1 MIDASVDE
9 DAEEKNE
16 VLFTVF
22 ELDCKEYGLSIDSIE
37 EILQNIDCTDIPGS
51 PDTVL
56 GVADIRGGVVPVLDL
71 KMILDE
77 GSTKSLAG
85 EILLIQID
93 EEKFA
98 LPIDKLRDIVSTDKD
113 QMIDPKKITN
123 LSDKNLRW
131 IINKKDEERTIRV
144 LDIKKI
150 IEDNIRVFELRK
162 NK

>member
-1 MIDASVDE
+1 LIDASVDE

>member
-1 MIDASVDE
+1 MMDASVDK
-9 DAEEKNE
+9 DAEEKNDI
-16 VLFTVF
+16 LFTVF
-22 ELDCKEYGLSIDSIE
+22 ELEGKEYGLNVDSIE

-56 GVADIRGGVVPVLDL
+56 GVADIRGSVVPVLDL

-77 GSTKSLAG
+77 GSTESLGG

-93 EEKFA
+93 EERFA
-98 LPIDKLRDIVSTDKD
+98 LPIDKLKDIVPTDKD

-131 IINKKDEERTIRV
+131 LINKEDEERTIRV

-150 IEDNIRVFELRK
+150 IDDNIRGFGLRK

>member
-1 MIDASVDE
+1 MDASVDK
-9 DAEEKNE
+9 DAEEKNDI
-16 VLFTVF
+16 LFTVF
-22 ELDCKEYGLSIDSIE
+22 ELEGKEYGLNVDSIE

-56 GVADIRGGVVPVLDL
+56 GVADIRGSVVPVLDL

-77 GSTKSLAG
+77 GSTESLGG

-93 EEKFA
+93 EERFA
-98 LPIDKLRDIVSTDKD
+98 LPIDKLKDIVPTDKD

-131 IINKKDEERTIRV
+131 LINKEDEERTIRV

-150 IEDNIRVFELRK
+150 IDDNIRGFGLRK